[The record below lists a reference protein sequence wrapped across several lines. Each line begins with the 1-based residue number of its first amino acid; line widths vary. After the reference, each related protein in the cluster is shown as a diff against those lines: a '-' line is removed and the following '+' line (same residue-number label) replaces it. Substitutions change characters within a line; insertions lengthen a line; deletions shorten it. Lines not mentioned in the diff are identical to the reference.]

1 MLCLLTACNKD
12 KSQTEPPADVT
23 PTEDAAAAET
33 ETTAET
39 TAEPAIE
46 PAHLDVS
53 KDKSGALARA
63 AAALEAEGID
73 NEDLRVMSHHTE
85 SMPSAAVVCQHMA
98 EVQGATGGIQGCIE
112 DIEHHVAEL
121 GPELWADAAACFL
134 AASTPAHLDVCVA
147 AEKEAEKLLLDEP
160 HGEGLDKAACEGLFE
175 KFKTLTL
182 AETKD
187 DEAHVTQVLGWVRD
201 NVVRSCMA
209 HGTQG
214 EIDCSTKAK
223 TLHALQEC
231 SAAL

>member
-1 MLCLLTACNKD
+1 MRLARLLVATCLLTACNKD
-12 KSQTEPPADVT
+12 KGQTEPPADAT
-23 PTEDAAAAET
+23 AEDADT
-33 ETTAET
+33 EP
-39 TAEPAIE
+39 TAEPAVDEVHFDI
-46 PAHLDVS
+46 S

-85 SMPSAAVVCQHMA
+85 NLPSAAVVCQHMA

-112 DIEHHVAEL
+112 DIEHHVVEL

-187 DEAHVTQVLGWVRD
+187 DEAHVTQVLGWVQE
-201 NVVRSCMA
+201 NVVRTCMA
-209 HGTQG
+209 HGTQA
-214 EIDCSTKAK
+214 ELDCSNKAK
-223 TLHALQEC
+223 TLHELEEC
-231 SAAL
+231 SKVL